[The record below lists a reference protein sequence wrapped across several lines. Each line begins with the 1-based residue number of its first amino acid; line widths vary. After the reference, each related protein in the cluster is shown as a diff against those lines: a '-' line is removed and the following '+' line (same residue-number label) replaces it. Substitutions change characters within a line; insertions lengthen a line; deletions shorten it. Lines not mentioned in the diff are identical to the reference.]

1 MFDILRIDHFIGFV
15 NYYGI
20 PFGDVN
26 AKRGN
31 WYKGPGQKL
40 FDAIKEQLGDRRI
53 IAEDLGA
60 IRMKLE
66 H

>member
-1 MFDILRIDHFIGFV
+1 MTTNGFV
-15 NYYGI
+15 NYYRFH
-20 PFGDVN
+20 FGDVN

-31 WYKGPGQKL
+31 WHGPGQKL

-53 IAEDLGA
+53 IAEDLEPL
-60 IRMKLE
+60 RMKLE